1 MYSWEW
7 SSVGGV
13 LVVFGKHWERDLLQN
28 LVIIVSVGLQIGQC

>member
-7 SSVGGV
+7 SSRGRIVHVGS
-13 LVVFGKHWERDLLQN
+13 FWEALGLLQN

>member
-7 SSVGGV
+7 SSRGRIVGS
-13 LVVFGKHWERDLLQN
+13 FWEALGLLQN